1 MLAQRF
7 RTAWDTAVTWYR
19 GKSRS
24 YIDLL
29 LVAAMVAP
37 LYVYLLQ
44 IDAFD
49 TVFDW
54 SRSHED
60 WEVDE
65 LFALAFC
72 LGLMAIVFSWRR
84 LVDLRREMKRRREAE
99 PRRIVLHVMTP

>member
-49 TVFDW
+49 TVFD
-54 SRSHED
+54 
-60 WEVDE
+60 
-65 LFALAFC
+65 
-72 LGLMAIVFSWRR
+72 
-84 LVDLRREMKRRREAE
+84 
-99 PRRIVLHVMTP
+99 